1 MGTDKVPSLS
11 QSILV
16 LYPRQ
21 GGSHS
26 WVLMAGGAGGVMT
39 NDEAI
44 NGGRSLSNHFS
55 VPHAVSIH
63 GELQFQSTES
73 SAS

>member
-1 MGTDKVPSLS
+1 
-11 QSILV
+11 
-16 LYPRQ
+16 
-21 GGSHS
+21 
-26 WVLMAGGAGGVMT
+26 MT
-39 NDEAI
+39 KDVAI

-55 VPHAVSIH
+55 VPHAISIH

>member
-1 MGTDKVPSLS
+1 MIQSEKPRLPSPGSRANLGTDKVPSLS

-44 NGGRSLSNHFS
+44 NGGRSLSNHFC
-55 VPHAVSIH
+55 
-63 GELQFQSTES
+63 
-73 SAS
+73 